1 MATLHT
7 SISSTAAEI
16 RKLAE
21 SAFDFMAFKQE
32 TELLHLLLYRNRNQ
46 HHVSHWWRYFS
57 MLHKH
62 CFRIVKGYERVIHI
76 RMRNSSGKQKTIN
89 KNRNSSS
96 SSSSSGKKS
105 RGHSDY
111 SEGPAWATSSI
122 VQDEAHY
129 LYTKLIPA
137 ARLSFHG
144 ILRQGA
150 FVTLGLALL
159 GLAARL
165 HALIEVVAL
174 VRIGDKQRKKIAER
188 VHAQEVQEKKEIAEA
203 VAAQKLQNPPVAKNS
218 TSFLEGDDIGDSISR
233 DTINLDAHGFQT
245 DFDIGE
251 SVARDEI
258 SGMVLSVSRES
269 CLKPSENGSPTTTTT
284 TTTNDKKETTT
295 NRKIEKKRPNS
306 SLSTNLDGF
315 DLSGVNSITDAPVFK
330 KAKKSSKSRDSS
342 ATGDKEKKK
351 SKKKSKKNAIDS
363 IFGF

>member
-1 MATLHT
+1 MATLDT

-16 RKLAE
+16 RKLSE
-21 SAFDFMAFKQE
+21 SAFEFMAFKQE
-32 TELLHLLLYRNRNQ
+32 TELLHLVLYRNRNQ

-62 CFRIVKGYERVIHI
+62 CFRIVKAYERVIHI
-76 RMRNSSGKQKTIN
+76 RMRNSSGKLKSVN
-89 KNRNSSS
+89 KNRNSS

-105 RGHSDY
+105 RGHADY
-111 SEGPAWATSSI
+111 SEGPAWATSNI

-165 HALIEVVAL
+165 YALIEVIAL
-174 VRIGDKQRKKIAER
+174 VRIGGKQRKKIAER
-188 VHAQEVQEKKEIAEA
+188 AHAQEVREKKEIAEA
-203 VAAQKLQNPPVAKNS
+203 VAAQKLQEKPVAKNNML
-218 TSFLEGDDIGDSISR
+218 LEGDDIGDSISR
-233 DTINLDAHGFQT
+233 DAINLDAHVSQS

-251 SVARDEI
+251 SVSRDEI
-258 SGMVLSVSRES
+258 SDMVLSVSHES
-269 CLKPSENGSPTTTTT
+269 CLKPNENGN
-284 TTTNDKKETTT
+284 TTTNDEKETN
-295 NRKIEKKRPNS
+295 NRKIEKKRSNS
-306 SLSTNLDGF
+306 SLSTNF
-315 DLSGVNSITDAPVFK
+315 DRFDMSGVNSITDAPVLK
-330 KAKKSSKSRDSS
+330 KAKKSSSSKSRDCS